1 MTAQIVTK
9 DSKSRGFGFVVFE
22 QLDDLL
28 EVLVLQ
34 LDNDFKLNGKRIHCK
49 REWPKQINASEDGHG
64 DDRRI
69 YDGRR
74 NSRDS
79 RDGYSRDSRRYERH
93 NESYYRDSHR
103 KRHEPYKSVFDIPL
117 HSTSNS
123 GRIEKAPSHRD
134 YRDESVAIDLS
145 KR

>member
-34 LDNDFKLNGKRIHCK
+34 LDNDFKLNGKRIQCK
-49 REWPKQINASEDGHG
+49 REWPKQINSSEDGHG
-64 DDRRI
+64 DDRKT
-69 YDGRR
+69 YDGRM
-74 NSRDS
+74 NSRDF
-79 RDGYSRDSRRYERH
+79 RDGYSRDSRRQGRH
-93 NESYYRDSHR
+93 NASYYRDSHK

-117 HSTSNS
+117 HSTSTS
-123 GRIEKAPSHRD
+123 GRTEKATSRRD
-134 YRDESVAIDLS
+134 YRDESVAIELS